1 MTERALPVSGASTW
15 GNDHMKQRLE
25 ALTKEVEA
33 QVIAWRRHL
42 HANPELSFE
51 EHKTGAFI
59 ADVLTSLGNIEVSR
73 PSGTSVVGRL
83 RGARPGPTI
92 AIRADFD
99 ALPITEAT
107 GLPFASQNPGVMHA
121 CGHDGHTS
129 ILLGT
134 ATVLSALRDQIAG
147 EIRFL
152 FENGE
157 ETPPGGAVGM
167 IAAGAMQGVDRVIG
181 LHLWSPYETGKVQ
194 VNAREVMAA
203 CDIFRI
209 EVRGR
214 GGHIGAPHA
223 AVDAIAIGAQIVTN
237 LQHLVAREIDPLRSA
252 VVGVTGFQSGVSVG
266 VIPAIAVITG
276 GTNTFDPGVRDLIE
290 RRIGEVAHGICV
302 AHGATCVYEYTRIY
316 DAVINDPETAAIVG
330 SVASDLFDPQK
341 VSELPPI
348 MPGEDFSAFGHEVP
362 SCFVLLGAG
371 NAAKGITAPHH
382 DAAFD
387 IDEDALA
394 MGVRLFTHAAFA
406 LIDKTMVAKAA

>member
-1 MTERALPVSGASTW
+1 
-15 GNDHMKQRLE
+15 MKQRLE
-25 ALTKEVEA
+25 ALAKEVDA
-33 QVIAWRRHL
+33 KVIEWRRHL
-42 HANPELSFE
+42 HANPELSFQE
-51 EHKTGAFI
+51 QKTGEFI
-59 ADVLTSLGNIEVSR
+59 VDILTSLGNIEISR

-83 RGARPGPTI
+83 RGSRPGPTI

-107 GLPFASQNPGVMHA
+107 GLPFASKNPGVMHA

-134 ATVLSALRDQIAG
+134 ASVLSRLQDQIAG

-167 IAAGAMQGVDRVIG
+167 VAAGVMQGVDRVIG
-181 LHLWSPYETGKVQ
+181 LHLWSPYETGIVQ
-194 VNAREVMAA
+194 VNARHVMAA
-203 CDIFRI
+203 CDIFKI
-209 EVRGR
+209 EVRGK

-223 AVDAIAIGAQIVTN
+223 AVDPIAIGAQIVTN
-237 LQHLVAREIDPLRSA
+237 LQHLVAREVDPLHSA
-252 VVGVTGFQSGVSVG
+252 VVGVTGFQSGISVG
-266 VIPAIAVITG
+266 VIPATATITG
-276 GTNTFDPGVRDLIE
+276 GTNTFDPEVRNLIE
-290 RRIGEVAHGICV
+290 RRIGEVASGICA
-302 AHGATCVYEYTRIY
+302 AHGATCLYEYTRIY
-316 DAVINDPETAAIVG
+316 DAVINDPDTAAIVG
-330 SVASDLFDPQK
+330 DVATELFGSQK

-348 MPGEDFSAFGHEVP
+348 MPGEDFSAFGQQAP

-406 LIDKTMVAKAA
+406 LMDKTTIAKAA